1 MLCRDRVAAGL
12 VKNQEKQTNSLPINM
27 GKRKPPANP
36 QEGSR
41 EAEAGFQIC
50 RELEALEVPRS

>member
-1 MLCRDRVAAGL
+1 MAAGL
-12 VKNQEKQTNSLPINM
+12 VENQEKQTNSLPINM

-36 QEGSR
+36 QEGSG